1 VGIRQYRDMYYPST
15 DMEVCE
21 KNIDDFF
28 KFIYERHMVW
38 RRRFIEKLPQEKWTE
53 NLILKNYKYTNVY
66 RELDRGT
73 LWYLT
78 NIAEPFKKK
87 YDESEHSRQ
96 MIRNEGELFK
106 QLVWETVLYR
116 LCNRIETFERIGLPD
131 LKTYNHDELHNSF
144 WEKMHEIELDG
155 KAVMTSA
162 HLTCPTTFGKTKV
175 EGYIE
180 AINDLHKKLDG
191 LVEEI
196 RKCKTSEQVFNELK
210 SIHCVGNFIA
220 YEVLC
225 DLMYTLSI
233 GYSGKPFVEDDWA
246 NVGPGAFEGIR
257 LLYPSTT
264 GKRNIYA
271 RMVQLRDEQDIH
283 FKRLGITFP
292 YYEKFTKGH
301 LSLRSLEH
309 DLCEYSKFWL
319 HNRGLGKQRMIFNA
333 DQNRIIEKVENEKQV
348 KYRII
353 VDPNTGDSLNKVY
366 F

>member
-1 VGIRQYRDMYYPST
+1 MGIRQYRDLYYPEDT
-15 DMEVCE
+15 MEVCE
-21 KNIDDFF
+21 GNIDDFF
-28 KFIYERHMVW
+28 NFIYERHMIW
-38 RRRFIEKLPQEKWTE
+38 RRRFIDKLPKEQWT
-53 NLILKNYKYTNVY
+53 NNAILKNYKYTNIY

-73 LWYLT
+73 LWYLK
-78 NIAEPFKKK
+78 NIAEPLLDLVNRNLVGENGIFK
-87 YDESEHSRQ
+87 RL
-96 MIRNEGELFK
+96 I
-106 QLVWETVLYR
+106 WETVLYR
-116 LCNRIETFERIGLPD
+116 LCNRIETFERVGIPD
-131 LKTYNHDELHNSF
+131 LVTYNHDELHNEF
-144 WEKMHEIELDG
+144 WAKLHEIELDG

-180 AINDLHKKLDG
+180 AINDLHKKLDT
-191 LVEEI
+191 LVDDI
-196 RKCKTSEQVFNELK
+196 RKCKTLEQVFNELK

-225 DLMYTLSI
+225 DLMYTQSI
-233 GYSGKPFVEDDWA
+233 GYNGVPFKEDDWA

-301 LSLRSLEH
+301 LSLRSIEH
-309 DLCEYSKFWL
+309 DLCEYSKYWL
-319 HNRGLGKQRMIFNA
+319 QTRGLGKQRMIFNPDA
-333 DQNRIIEKVENEKQV
+333 HKTNIEN
-348 KYRII
+348 
-353 VDPNTGDSLNKVY
+353 GDVLVVRT
-366 F
+366 

>member
-1 VGIRQYRDMYYPST
+1 MAIRSYRDEYYPSEELET
-15 DMEVCE
+15 CE

-28 KFIYERHMVW
+28 QFIYERHMIW
-38 RRRFIEKLPQEKWTE
+38 RRRFIDKLPKEQWTE

-73 LWYLT
+73 LWYLK
-78 NIAEPFKKK
+78 NIAEPYVKN
-87 YDESEHSRQ
+87 YDESQHSRQ
-96 MIRNEGELFK
+96 MVRNDNIVLLK
-106 QLVWETVLYR
+106 KLVWETVLYR
-116 LCNRIETFERIGLPD
+116 LCNRIETFERIGIPD
-131 LKTYNHDELHNSF
+131 MYDYNHDELHNKF

-180 AINDLHKKLDG
+180 AINDLHKKLDQ
-191 LVEEI
+191 LVFDI
-196 RKCKTSEQVFNELK
+196 KKCKTSEQVFNELK
-210 SIHCVGNFIA
+210 SVHCVGNFIA
-220 YEVLC
+220 YEVVC
-225 DLMYTLSI
+225 DLMYTQSI
-233 GYSGKPFVEDDWA
+233 GCNGVPFVEDDWA

-271 RMVQLRDEQDIH
+271 RMKQLRDEQDIH

-309 DLCEYSKFWL
+309 CLCEYQKYWL
-319 HNRGLGKQRMIFNA
+319 QGRGLGKQRMIFNPNTHVTNVK
-333 DQNRIIEKVENEKQV
+333 DGDVLVKSEKV
-348 KYRII
+348 
-353 VDPNTGDSLNKVY
+353 
-366 F
+366 